1 MLKAIIVDD
10 EANAIKNLK
19 WEIERFCPE
28 VSIVDDFTDPTEAI
42 SGINYLKPDCVFLD
56 IEMPE
61 MDGFQLLKELRF
73 RGFNLIITTA
83 YDNYA
88 ITAFKENAVDY
99 LLKPID
105 SDDLK
110 RAVSKMVKQKEK
122 QGLGFELDK
131 VIESSRPPAN
141 RRIPIPLSG
150 KTLFVDREEIIYCKS
165 DGNYTEIHLKEGR
178 YEVITKSLKEVDKEL
193 LTDAFYRVHN
203 SYVVNVYH
211 IKEYIKGDGHYLI
224 MSNNTKIPISRT
236 KRDDLVQR
244 LTI

>member
-28 VSIVDDFTDPTEAI
+28 VSVMDGFTNPSEAI

-73 RGFNLIITTA
+73 RDFNLIITTA

-88 ITAFKENAVDY
+88 IKAFKENAVDY

-110 RAVSKMVKQKEK
+110 RAVSKIVKQKEK
-122 QGLGFELDK
+122 YGLGFELDK
-131 VIESSRPPAN
+131 VIESIRPPST
-141 RRIPIPLSG
+141 RRISIPLAG
-150 KTLFVDREEIIYCKS
+150 KTLFVDSDDIIYCKS
-165 DGNYTEIHLKEGR
+165 DGNYTEIYLTEGK
-178 YEVITKSLKEVDKEL
+178 YEVITKNLKEVDREL
-193 LTDAFYRVHN
+193 LNETFYRVHN
-203 SYVVNVYH
+203 SYVVNVQH
-211 IKEYIKGDGHYLI
+211 IKEYIRVEGHYLV
-224 MSNNTKIPISRT
+224 MSNNQKIPISRT
-236 KRDDLVQR
+236 KRDALAQR
-244 LTI
+244 LAI

>member
-1 MLKAIIVDD
+1 
-10 EANAIKNLK
+10 
-19 WEIERFCPE
+19 
-28 VSIVDDFTDPTEAI
+28 
-42 SGINYLKPDCVFLD
+42 
-56 IEMPE
+56 MPE

-131 VIESSRPPAN
+131 VIESIRPPAN

-150 KTLFVDREEIIYCKS
+150 KTLLLIERKSFTANRTEIIPK
-165 DGNYTEIHLKEGR
+165 YTLK
-178 YEVITKSLKEVDKEL
+178 
-193 LTDAFYRVHN
+193 
-203 SYVVNVYH
+203 
-211 IKEYIKGDGHYLI
+211 KGG
-224 MSNNTKIPISRT
+224 MK
-236 KRDDLVQR
+236 
-244 LTI
+244 